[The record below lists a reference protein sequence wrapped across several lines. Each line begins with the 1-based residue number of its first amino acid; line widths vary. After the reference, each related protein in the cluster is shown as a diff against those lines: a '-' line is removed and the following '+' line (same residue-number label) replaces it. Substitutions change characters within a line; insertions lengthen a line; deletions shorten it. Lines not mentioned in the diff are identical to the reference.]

1 VNILGWA
8 VIILLG
14 ALVLCPAVAYFDFL
28 PAIPGDI
35 HFNMGNGQ
43 IFLPLGSSLVA
54 SVFLT
59 LLFWLL
65 RR

>member
-1 VNILGWA
+1 MRMLGWA

-14 ALVLCPAVAYFDFL
+14 ALVLSPAVAYFDFARL
-28 PAIPGDI
+28 PGDMMLS
-35 HFNMGNGQ
+35 FGETR
-43 IFLPLGSSLVA
+43 FYAPFTSSLIA
-54 SVFLT
+54 SVVLT